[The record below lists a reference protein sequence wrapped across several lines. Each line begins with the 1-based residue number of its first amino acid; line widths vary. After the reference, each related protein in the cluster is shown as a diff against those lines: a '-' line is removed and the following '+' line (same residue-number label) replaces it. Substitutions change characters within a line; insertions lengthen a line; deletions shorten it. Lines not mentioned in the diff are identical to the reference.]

1 MDRPEGLLSLVLF
14 GPARPENRPTGR
26 AWALRQARPGGT
38 RAIRARALSG
48 RAGPGRASPLLI
60 SSAQSNFGH
69 KDRAVAAKSQLA
81 RTTWP
86 TRGTAV
92 EASYLSKTYLLWALE
107 FSDRRGEKGD

>member
-1 MDRPEGLLSLVLF
+1 VEARAGGL
-14 GPARPENRPTGR
+14 
-26 AWALRQARPGGT
+26 

-69 KDRAVAAKSQLA
+69 KDRALAAKSQLA

-86 TRGTAV
+86 THGTVV

-107 FSDRRGEKGD
+107 FSDRRGEKGDREKSMLLFLSLRG